1 MLSQIAYCDTYAS
14 ISITNNFVILLMFL
28 PGGAGLLLLLP
39 ILQRGR
45 RQGRGVEAG
54 QGQEVRQGLEAGVA
68 LLILSV
74 GAPTPR
80 MQLSATNSIRFQIG
94 QYILISDF
102 KCMCNT
108 LHNNSQTLQM
118 TSARSG
124 M

>member
-1 MLSQIAYCDTYAS
+1 
-14 ISITNNFVILLMFL
+14 MFLL

-80 MQLSATNSIRFQIG
+80 MQLSATNSIRFSIG
-94 QYILISDF
+94 QYIHINKRF
-102 KCMCNT
+102 
-108 LHNNSQTLQM
+108 
-118 TSARSG
+118 
-124 M
+124 